1 MLEYNFNNIEEKWQ
15 KHWDSVEAFK
25 TKDEKTKKKYY
36 VLEQFPYPSG
46 DGLHMGHVRVYTI
59 GDVLARYKKIQG
71 YNVLHPM
78 GADAFGLPAENAAI
92 QRKINPADWTT
103 SNMKKI
109 VQEQKSLGI
118 SYDWERYLSTCL
130 PDYYKHTQF
139 LFLKMFEKQL
149 AYRKEGLVNW
159 CEKCTTVLAN
169 EQVEDGKCWR
179 CSSNIIKKDLNQW
192 YIKIT
197 EYQDRLI
204 DDLDELK
211 EWPSTVKTMQKNWIG
226 RVSGWEVPL
235 KVKGKSESIS
245 VFVEKCRSFVN
256 LSYIEISPNHEIIEQ
271 LIHSSDMK
279 INNFINKEKNKVK
292 EYKNKFFEGYF
303 TGSVCIH
310 PITQQEIPIYVTN
323 SFEQED
329 KNSTLIGKNI
339 EIIATQ
345 SNIEINE
352 SKERINKILFDDVN
366 AVVTDEEYDLKIEN
380 YLVNKAI
387 GQFKTTFKLRDWL
400 ISRQRYWGCPIP
412 IIYCDSCGTVP
423 VPADQLPVILPE
435 DVTFS
440 GNDNP
445 MKTSSEFVNCDCP
458 TCGGSARRETDTMD
472 TFIDSS
478 WYYLRYVDAHNK
490 EKPFESGIVNEWLS
504 VDEYVGGIEHAVL
517 HLLYSRFITKFLYDI
532 GYVNFKEPFKK
543 LVTQGM
549 VLKDGIKM
557 SKSKGNVVSPTE
569 IIDKY
574 GADTLRLFILF
585 AAPVHRDLEW
595 SESGVEGCYRFL
607 KKLWNYVHVLET
619 AETQDIAKDKKI
631 KELIKLRGKTVK
643 KVTMN
648 LEEGNSLNTAISS
661 LMHLLNFIYA
671 LEKEYVK
678 SNEVKD
684 TIREVLIM
692 LAPFTPHICEE
703 LWQRL
708 NHTVESVHS
717 QKWPKYNEEMLKDEK
732 TEIVVQINGKLREKI
747 EVETDLDEIDLKEK
761 VFQLEKVKSYLNNK
775 IPSKTIVIPNK
786 LINIVIKG

>member
-1 MLEYNFNNIEEKWQ
+1 VLEYNFNNIEEKWQ

-92 QRKINPADWTT
+92 QRKINPADWTI

-109 VQEQKSLGI
+109 VQEQKRLGI

-159 CEKCTTVLAN
+159 CERCTTVLAN

-235 KVKGKSESIS
+235 KVKGNSERIS
-245 VFVEKCRSFVN
+245 VFVEKCRSLVN
-256 LSYIEISPNHEIIEQ
+256 LSYIEISPNHELTEQ
-271 LIHSSDMK
+271 LIHSSDIK

-310 PITQQEIPIYVTN
+310 PITQQEIPIYLTN
-323 SFEQED
+323 NFEQED
-329 KNSTLIGKNI
+329 KNSTLIGRNI

-345 SNIEINE
+345 SNREINE

-380 YLVNKAI
+380 YLVNNAI

-412 IIYCDSCGTVP
+412 IIYCNSCGTVP

-490 EKPFESGIVNEWLS
+490 EKPFEPGIVNEWLS

-717 QKWPKYNEEMLKDEK
+717 QKWPKYSEEMLKDEK

-747 EVETDLDEIDLKEK
+747 EVETDLDEIDLKAK
-761 VFQLEKVKSYLNNK
+761 VFQLEKVKSYLNNN
-775 IPSKTIVIPNK
+775 IPSKIIVIPNK
-786 LINIVIKG
+786 LINIVINA

>member
-92 QRKINPADWTT
+92 QRKINPADWTI

-490 EKPFESGIVNEWLS
+490 EKPFEPGIVNEWLS

-607 KKLWNYVHVLET
+607 RKLWNYVHVLET

-747 EVETDLDEIDLKEK
+747 EVETDLDEIDLKAK

-786 LINIVIKG
+786 LINIVIKA

>member
-1 MLEYNFNNIEEKWQ
+1 MLGYNFSNIEEKWQ

-25 TKDEKTKKKYY
+25 TKEEKNKKKYY

-59 GDVLARYKKIQG
+59 GDVLARYKKFQG

-92 QRKINPADWTT
+92 QRKVNPADWTI

-109 VQEQKSLGI
+109 VQEQKRIGI

-159 CEKCTTVLAN
+159 CEGCTTVLAN
-169 EQVEDGKCWR
+169 EQVEEGKCWR
-179 CSSNIIKKDLNQW
+179 CSSTVIKKDLNQW

-204 DDLDELK
+204 DDLEELK

-226 RVSGWEVPL
+226 RVSGWEVPF
-235 KVKGKSESIS
+235 KIKGKEESIS
-245 VFVEKCRSFVN
+245 LFIENCSSLVD
-256 LSYIEISPNHEIIEQ
+256 LSYIEISTNHELTEK
-271 LIHSSDMK
+271 LIVSSDNK
-279 INNFINKEKNKVK
+279 IYMFIEKDKNKVK

-310 PITQQEIPIYVTN
+310 PISQQEVPIYVTN
-323 SFEQED
+323 TFEQED
-329 KNSTLIGKNI
+329 KNSTLVGRNV
-339 EIIATQ
+339 EII
-345 SNIEINE
+345 SSLLNNE
-352 SKERINKILFDDVN
+352 LNENKKRIDVLLFEEVN
-366 AVVTDEEYDLKIEN
+366 PTVTEEEYDLKVEN
-380 YLVNKAI
+380 YLVKQKI
-387 GQFKTTFKLRDWL
+387 GKPKIKYKLRDWL

-412 IIYCDSCGTVP
+412 IIYCESCGAVP
-423 VPADQLPVILPE
+423 VPTDQLPVLLPE
-435 DVTFS
+435 NVTFS

-445 MKTSSEFVNCDCP
+445 MKSSSDFVNCNCP
-458 TCGGSARRETDTMD
+458 TCGGEARRETDTMD

-478 WYYLRYVDAHNK
+478 WYYLRYVDAHNT
-490 EKPFESGIVNEWLS
+490 EKPFEPQIVNEWLP

-517 HLLYSRFITKFLYDI
+517 HLLYSRFITKFLYDLD
-532 GYVNFKEPFKK
+532 YVNFKEPFKK

-607 KKLWNYVHVLET
+607 RKLWKYVHTLE
-619 AETQDIAKDKKI
+619 AVEAKDITKDEKI
-631 KELIKLRGKTVK
+631 KQLKKLRGKTVK
-643 KVTMN
+643 KVTNN

-661 LMHLLNFIYA
+661 IMELLNFIYT
-671 LEKEYVK
+671 LDIEYGK
-678 SNEVKD
+678 SVEVRD
-684 TIREVLIM
+684 TVREVLIM
-692 LAPFTPHICEE
+692 LVPFTPHICEE

-708 NHTVESVHS
+708 HHSVESVHS
-717 QKWPKYNEEMLKDEK
+717 QKWPSYNEELIKDEK
-732 TEIVVQINGKLREKI
+732 AEIVIQINGKMRDKI
-747 EVETDLDEIDLKEK
+747 EVETDIDENELKEK
-761 VFQLEKVKSYLNNK
+761 VIQLEKVKSYLNNN
-775 IPSKTIVIPNK
+775 IPSKIIVIPNK

>member
-92 QRKINPADWTT
+92 QRKINPADWTI

-490 EKPFESGIVNEWLS
+490 EKPFEPGIVNEWLS

>member
-92 QRKINPADWTT
+92 QRKINPADWTI

-235 KVKGKSESIS
+235 KVKEKSESIA
-245 VFVEKCRSFVN
+245 VFVEKCRSLVN

-490 EKPFESGIVNEWLS
+490 EKPFEPGLVNEWLS

-607 KKLWNYVHVLET
+607 RKLWNYVHVLET

-747 EVETDLDEIDLKEK
+747 EVETDLDEIDLKAK
-761 VFQLEKVKSYLNNK
+761 VFQLEKVKSYLNNN

-786 LINIVIKG
+786 LINIVIKA

>member
-92 QRKINPADWTT
+92 QRKINPADWTI

-490 EKPFESGIVNEWLS
+490 EKPFEPGLVNEWLS

>member
-490 EKPFESGIVNEWLS
+490 EKPFEPGLVNEWLS

-747 EVETDLDEIDLKEK
+747 EVETDLDEIDLKAK
-761 VFQLEKVKSYLNNK
+761 VFQLEKVKSYLNNN

-786 LINIVIKG
+786 LINIVIKA